1 VDGRSRPVYRGL
13 YFNLERDEDVEI
25 LGWLLAIP
33 RSRRTRAIKALLRA
47 GLSTYAAARY
57 PGVTP
62 LPPDTVRALLGTS
75 GRRRSRVHG
84 APSTPATPSRAPCT
98 EGVLAQARPEPDT
111 DPTPGTAPIDARVA
125 AEAKLDRLL
134 RSYGR

>member
-1 VDGRSRPVYRGL
+1 MDGRSRPVYRGL

-47 GLSTYAAARY
+47 GLSSYAAARY
-57 PGVTP
+57 PEVTP

-84 APSTPATPSRAPCT
+84 APPPPATPSRAPCT
-98 EGVLAQARPEPDT
+98 EGPLAQARPEPDT
-111 DPTPGTAPIDARVA
+111 DPTPGAESIDARVA

-134 RSYGR
+134 RSYVR